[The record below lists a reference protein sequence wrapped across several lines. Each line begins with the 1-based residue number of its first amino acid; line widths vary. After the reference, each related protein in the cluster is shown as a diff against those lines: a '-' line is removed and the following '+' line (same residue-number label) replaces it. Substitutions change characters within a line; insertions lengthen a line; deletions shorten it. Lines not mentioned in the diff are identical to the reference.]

1 MNRNIINPVRWGVLT
16 LLSLVSALVFAQ
28 EQSAPATLL
37 DDSTIYNDQR
47 DANGGGYSGVCVGN
61 LGSTSSTRRGLI
73 RYQLPEIPVG
83 ATITRVTLSM
93 TQNRVRFQ
101 GPGAP
106 KPATLRLKRAIEPW
120 TEGTQTG
127 SNAACGGGTA
137 GSGVSW
143 NTRPETAE
151 TDTGSAALNTSNG
164 FVFTLDT
171 DSGVE
176 NDGLITDV
184 QAWVDGAANEGWELS
199 LEEENDADNARRI
212 DPGTLTVYWTA
223 SQEPGFAINPGLND
237 AWWNADFDGQGFSF
251 TVFPD
256 LGFFFVTWYTYELE
270 RPTED
275 VANSALLGEA
285 GHRWLSAYGFY
296 ESGRD
301 TVELTIENSVGGVF
315 HSELPEVNRE
325 DAYGTMTIQFHGCNS
340 ATLTY
345 DIPSLTL
352 MGTMD
357 VTRVA
362 TDNVAICEALLM
374 PME

>member
-1 MNRNIINPVRWGVLT
+1 MIRHFKISMRLC
-16 LLSLVSALVFAQ
+16 LLALLPLVSTPLCAQ
-28 EQSAPATLL
+28 EQSANATLVS
-37 DDSTIYNDQR
+37 DSTIYNNQR

-73 RYQLPEIPVG
+73 RYQLPEIPTG
-83 ATITRVTLSM
+83 STIDRVTLSM

-106 KPATLRLKRAIEPW
+106 KSANLRLKRAVEPW
-120 TEGTQTG
+120 TEGLQTG
-127 SNAACGGGTA
+127 SSAACGGGTA
-137 GSGVSW
+137 GSGVTW

-151 TDTGSAALNTSNG
+151 TDTGSAALPTSNG
-164 FVFTLDT
+164 FNFTLDT
-171 DSGVE
+171 DNGIE
-176 NDGLITDV
+176 NDGLIGDV
-184 QAWVDGAANEGWELS
+184 QAWVDGASNEGWELS
-199 LEEENDADNARRI
+199 LEQENEADNARLI
-212 DPGTLTVYWTA
+212 NAGTLTVYWTET
-223 SQEPGFAINPGLND
+223 QEPDFFINAGLND
-237 AWWNADFDGQGFSF
+237 AWWNSDFDGQGFSF
-251 TVFPD
+251 TVFPN
-256 LGFFFVTWYTYELE
+256 LGFFFVTWYTYELQ

-275 VANSALLGEA
+275 VANTAQLGEA

-296 ESGRD
+296 DAGSD

-315 HSELPEVNRE
+315 HSELPEVSRE
-325 DAYGTMTIQFHGCNS
+325 DKYGTMTIKFHGCNS

-345 DIPSLTL
+345 DIPSLAV